1 MFGLIFSKNARN
13 STLFAQK
20 DQKSGNRGRNF
31 DLKTD
36 YKQSLWF
43 ISVAEYKKKIPNCYV
58 LKGRNGNAI
67 YLVHCKSF
75 DCPQSNKLQCT
86 L

>member
-1 MFGLIFSKNARN
+1 MFGLFFSKNARN

-36 YKQSLWF
+36 YKQSLRF
-43 ISVAEYKKKIPNCYV
+43 ISGITLFFESSKMYI
-58 LKGRNGNAI
+58 
-67 YLVHCKSF
+67 
-75 DCPQSNKLQCT
+75 KLDFAKF
-86 L
+86 

>member
-1 MFGLIFSKNARN
+1 MFALFFSKNARN

-43 ISVAEYKKKIPNCYV
+43 ISGVETTTEFAPV
-58 LKGRNGNAI
+58 F
-67 YLVHCKSF
+67 S
-75 DCPQSNKLQCT
+75 S
-86 L
+86 

>member
-1 MFGLIFSKNARN
+1 MCESCGDCITFFMFGLFFSKNARN
-13 STLFAQK
+13 SILFAQK

-43 ISVAEYKKKIPNCYV
+43 ISV
-58 LKGRNGNAI
+58 
-67 YLVHCKSF
+67 F
-75 DCPQSNKLQCT
+75 Q
-86 L
+86 

>member
-1 MFGLIFSKNARN
+1 MLALFFLKNARN

-31 DLKTD
+31 GIKTD

-43 ISVAEYKKKIPNCYV
+43 ISGQIE
-58 LKGRNGNAI
+58 RN
-67 YLVHCKSF
+67 LVNF
-75 DCPQSNKLQCT
+75 YMRPQPFEKNSQLAGF
-86 L
+86 

>member
-1 MFGLIFSKNARN
+1 MFALFFSKNARN

-43 ISVAEYKKKIPNCYV
+43 ISDGYV
-58 LKGRNGNAI
+58 TINNE
-67 YLVHCKSF
+67 
-75 DCPQSNKLQCT
+75 T
-86 L
+86 

>member
-1 MFGLIFSKNARN
+1 MNMWIFRGDCIIFFMFALFFSKNARN

-43 ISVAEYKKKIPNCYV
+43 ISDQF
-58 LKGRNGNAI
+58 
-67 YLVHCKSF
+67 SF
-75 DCPQSNKLQCT
+75 FT
-86 L
+86 